1 MTKKIDT
8 HAHLGECCVFGLL
21 ATEEDILR
29 RMDECGVDA
38 TIVQPYPGA
47 TIASKTH
54 DRIADLCARHPGR
67 FFGIASV
74 TPHRD
79 HDAYE
84 REMERCIKDLKFVGI
99 KLHTITP
106 NLCVSGDEVER
117 SPLPDTRIDDRS
129 WLRE

>member
-1 MTKKIDT
+1 MTKRIDT

-54 DRIADLCARHPGR
+54 DRIADLCAK
-67 FFGIASV
+67 ASR
-74 TPHRD
+74 PLLRYSQRD
-79 HDAYE
+79 SAPA
-84 REMERCIKDLKFVGI
+84 
-99 KLHTITP
+99 ITMRM
-106 NLCVSGDEVER
+106 NARWSAA
-117 SPLPDTRIDDRS
+117 SRI
-129 WLRE
+129 